1 MKKGRE
7 NGFCWKKQEYKRKI
21 WKKNVAGFPKREKSF
36 LFENKTAVL
45 ENGGDRGE
53 DKEEK

>member
-7 NGFCWKKQEYKRKI
+7 NGFCWEKQEYKRKI
-21 WKKNVAGFPKREKSF
+21 WKKNVSGFPKRAKSF